1 MITRCRRNT
10 LSTARDES
18 YGSDRL
24 SGQGLQQFPQRL
36 GVRLLWAVLVVMLA
50 ACGGDDPTPTPTAT
64 AAPEATATSAESADE
79 TATPVDDTTMI
90 EVTLEPTPMTSTAE
104 NLAADDSETITSASI
119 AIQTTPVV
127 EVSRDCEV
135 ESDLDL
141 AGYPEL
147 ESVMGCALAPALSE
161 AVGFNEFG
169 PGPEFNKFMLWLSWE
184 DQIYTLFPT
193 GTWRASVD
201 DWTDEMPEFSCN
213 PLAGEPTS
221 PPLPRRGFGKVWC
234 DNPDVRDTMG
244 TITVEER
251 LCQHSVIQMFENGRV
266 IACFEDATIRY
277 FKLFNDNTWQAVLQ
291 P

>member
-1 MITRCRRNT
+1 MLSLVEGQSNIVQCSTGEAWRR
-10 LSTARDES
+10 SRR
-18 YGSDRL
+18 RL
-24 SGQGLQQFPQRL
+24 AFVLL
-36 GVRLLWAVLVVMLA
+36 GVLLVSLLT

-64 AAPEATATSAESADE
+64 AVPEATATSIEESSE
-79 TATPVDDTTMI
+79 ATEPVDDTTMI
-90 EVTLEPTPMTSTAE
+90 VVTLAPTPMSSTAE
-104 NLAADDSETITSASI
+104 TLTADNSETITSASI
-119 AIQTTPVV
+119 AVQTTPVV
-127 EVSRDCEV
+127 EASRDCEV

-147 ESVMGCALAPALSE
+147 ESIMGCALAPALSE

-169 PGPEFNKFMLWLSWE
+169 AGPDFTKFMLWLSWE
-184 DQIYTLFPT
+184 DQIYTLFPD
-193 GTWRASVD
+193 GAWRAYVD
-201 DWTDEMPEFSCN
+201 AWTEEMPDFTCN
-213 PLAGEPTS
+213 PLAGDPTS

-251 LCQHSVIQMFENGRV
+251 LCQHSVIQMFERGRV